1 MPLIIGI
8 DGCKSGWFS
17 VWENQDKSI
26 HSSVFSNLNE
36 LKNFFK
42 NESQLIVGIDMPV
55 VLSEVIPRQADQ
67 LARKLLSKKASSVFT
82 APTPEMLDQ
91 PNYEK
96 ASLVSKKLFGKSMS
110 LQSWYLFPKIKDVQ
124 TMIHHEDMQIYE
136 IHPELSFRAMNN
148 EQVILESKKSP
159 EGFAIRNSLLT
170 MHFKNFIF
178 EEIRRQY
185 ARKDVMDNDIL
196 DALAVLW
203 SAKRIQSNQAS
214 FLPQAPEKPNMQI
227 VY

>member
-1 MPLIIGI
+1 MSLIIGI

-55 VLSEVIPRQADQ
+55 ILSEVIPRQADQ

-148 EQVILESKKSP
+148 EQVILESKKSH
-159 EGFAIRNSLLT
+159 EGFAIRNSLLA

-178 EEIRRQY
+178 EEIRHQY

-203 SAKRIQSNQAS
+203 SAKRIKSNQAS
-214 FLPQAPEKPNMQI
+214 FLPQSPEKPNMQI

>member
-1 MPLIIGI
+1 LPLIIGI

-136 IHPELSFRAMNN
+136 IHPELSFRAMNT

>member
-1 MPLIIGI
+1 MSLIIGI
-8 DGCKSGWFS
+8 DGCKSGLFS

-55 VLSEVIPRQADQ
+55 ILSEVIPRQADQ

-110 LQSWYLFPKIKDVQ
+110 LQSLYLFPKIKDVQ

-148 EQVILESKKSP
+148 EQVILESKKSH
-159 EGFAIRNSLLT
+159 EGFAIRNSLLAT
-170 MHFKNFIF
+170 HFKNFI
-178 EEIRRQY
+178 RQ
-185 ARKDVMDNDIL
+185 
-196 DALAVLW
+196 
-203 SAKRIQSNQAS
+203 S
-214 FLPQAPEKPNMQI
+214 MQ
-227 VY
+227 YL

>member
-1 MPLIIGI
+1 MSVIIGI

-82 APTPEMLDQ
+82 APTPEMLNQ

-96 ASLVSKKLFGKSMS
+96 ASLVSKRLFGKSMS

-148 EQVILESKKSP
+148 EQVILESKKTL
-159 EGFAIRNSLLT
+159 EGFALRNSLLS

-178 EEIRRQY
+178 EEIRRHY

-214 FLPQAPEKPNMQI
+214 FLPQTPEKPNMQI

>member
-1 MPLIIGI
+1 MSLIIGI

-42 NESQLIVGIDMPV
+42 NESQLIIGIDMPV
-55 VLSEVIPRQADQ
+55 ILSEVIPRQADQ
-67 LARKLLSKKASSVFT
+67 LARKLLNKKASSVFT

-124 TMIHHEDMQIYE
+124 TMIHHEDIQIYE

-148 EQVILESKKSP
+148 EQVILESKKSH
-159 EGFAIRNSLLT
+159 EGFVIRNSLLA

-178 EEIRRQY
+178 EEIRHQY
-185 ARKDVMDNDIL
+185 VRKDVMDDDIL

-214 FLPQAPEKPNMQI
+214 FLPQSPEKPNMQI

>member
-1 MPLIIGI
+1 LSLIIGI

-17 VWENQDKSI
+17 IWENQDKSI

-42 NESQLIVGIDMPV
+42 NESQLILGIDMPV

-96 ASLVSKKLFGKSMS
+96 ASLVSKRLFGKSMS

-148 EQVILESKKSP
+148 EQVILESKKTH
-159 EGFAIRNSLLT
+159 EGFALRNALLS

-178 EEIRRQY
+178 EDIRNQH

-214 FLPQAPEKPNMQI
+214 YLPQAPEKPNMQI

>member
-1 MPLIIGI
+1 LPLIIGI

-148 EQVILESKKSP
+148 EQVILESKKSH

-214 FLPQAPEKPNMQI
+214 FLPQAPEKQNMQI